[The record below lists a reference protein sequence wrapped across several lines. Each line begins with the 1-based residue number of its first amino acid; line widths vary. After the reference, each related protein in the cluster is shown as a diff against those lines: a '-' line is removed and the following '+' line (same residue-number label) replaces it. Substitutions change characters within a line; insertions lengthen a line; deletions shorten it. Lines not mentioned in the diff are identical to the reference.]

1 MVFIVLNK
9 GQEIYLFVEVNERI
23 TIIDNTLNADE
34 AVNPRAHL
42 LTYWERRIG
51 QVDK

>member
-1 MVFIVLNK
+1 MVLIVLNK
-9 GQEIYLFVEVNERI
+9 GQEISLFVEVNER
-23 TIIDNTLNADE
+23 IIDNTLNADE

-42 LTYWERRIG
+42 LTYWERRID